1 MAEPDRTIPR
11 LATRRLLLREWRD
24 ADREPFA
31 AMNADPR
38 VMEHFPSR
46 LSRAESDALVD
57 RIVARWDEDG
67 HGLWAVERTADGL
80 FLGFTGLTYPGV
92 SRDISPFPEIGWRF
106 AVVAWGHGYATEAA
120 RAAAAWGFDVGSFEQ
135 IVSWTTVGND
145 KSRAVMRRIGMTHD
159 PADDFD
165 HPRIEPGSPLR
176 RHVLYRLRPFDLVPG
191 GGGNAL
197 RSTPQRTNGEVP
209 PMAISE
215 RAGKPADPATLVDI
229 GALLRAY
236 DEIAPDPSDPAQR
249 VAFGTSG
256 HRGSAF
262 RGAFNEAHILAITEA
277 ICRYRAL
284 RGYDGPL
291 FIGRDTHAL
300 SEPATRTALE
310 VLAAHRVDVRVDAAD
325 GFTPTPA
332 VSHAIVVANR
342 GRVVPA
348 SNAAA
353 TAGRGLADGI
363 VVTPSHNPPDDG
375 GFKYNPPNGGPA
387 DTDVTGWIQ
396 DEANRLLEGQGGD
409 GVAGIARVPFERARA
424 AARPHDFSAT
434 YVADLANVVDME
446 AIRESGVRI
455 GVDPMGGASVG
466 YWPAIGERFRL
477 DLTVTNDRVDP
488 TFGFMTCDW
497 DGKIRMD
504 PSSPSAMARLI
515 ALRDRFDVALGNDAD
530 ADRHGVVTPSA
541 GLLNPNH
548 FLSAGIAYLYGG
560 ARSWGPDVGV
570 GKTLVSS
577 SMIDRVVADLGR
589 RLVEVPVGFKWFVAG
604 LVDGSLGFGGEESA
618 GASFLRRDG
627 SVWTTDK
634 DGIIAD
640 LLACELTA
648 RTGRDPG
655 VAYAELTERFGSP
668 AYRRIDAPA
677 SPEQKAALGRLSPSD
692 VTATTLAG
700 DPITAILTR
709 APGNDAPIGGLK
721 VVTANGWFAARPS
734 GTENVAKVYAESFR
748 GEDHLGR
755 LLEEAQALVASVTG

>member
-1 MAEPDRTIPR
+1 
-11 LATRRLLLREWRD
+11 
-24 ADREPFA
+24 
-31 AMNADPR
+31 
-38 VMEHFPSR
+38 
-46 LSRAESDALVD
+46 
-57 RIVARWDEDG
+57 VAN
-67 HGLWAVERTADGL
+67 
-80 FLGFTGLTYPGV
+80 
-92 SRDISPFPEIGWRF
+92 S
-106 AVVAWGHGYATEAA
+106 A
-120 RAAAAWGFDVGSFEQ
+120 RAGQ
-135 IVSWTTVGND
+135 
-145 KSRAVMRRIGMTHD
+145 
-159 PADDFD
+159 
-165 HPRIEPGSPLR
+165 
-176 RHVLYRLRPFDLVPG
+176 
-191 GGGNAL
+191 
-197 RSTPQRTNGEVP
+197 
-209 PMAISE
+209 
-215 RAGKPADPATLVDI
+215 PADPADLVDI
-229 GALLRAY
+229 DALLRAY
-236 DEIAPDPSDPAQR
+236 DEITPDPSDPTQR

-262 RGAFNEAHILAITEA
+262 RGAFNEAHILAISEA
-277 ICRYRAL
+277 ICRYREL

-310 VLAAHRVDVRVDAAD
+310 VLVARGVDVRVDSAD

-332 VSHAIVVANR
+332 VSHAIIVANR
-342 GRVVPA
+342 GRTVPA
-348 SNAAA
+348 SDAPAAA
-353 TAGRGLADGI
+353 GHGLADGI

-396 DEANRLLEGQGGD
+396 AEANRLLEGSGSD
-409 GVAGIARVPFERARA
+409 GVAGIRRVPIEKARA
-424 AARPHDFSAT
+424 SATGHDFMAG
-434 YVADLANVVDME
+434 YVADLESVIDMA
-446 AIRESGVRI
+446 AIAASGLRI
-455 GVDPMGGASVG
+455 GVDPMGGASVA
-466 YWPAIGERFRL
+466 YWAAIAERYRL
-477 DLTVTNDRVDP
+477 DLAVVNTRVDP
-488 TFGFMTCDW
+488 TFGFMTYDW

-504 PSSPSAMARLI
+504 PSSPSAMAGLI
-515 ALRDRFDVALGNDAD
+515 ALKDQFDIALGNDAD
-530 ADRHGVVTPSA
+530 ADRHGIVTPAA

-548 FLSAGIAYLYGG
+548 FLSAAIAYLFGG
-560 ARSWGPDVGV
+560 ARTWGADVGV

-618 GASFLRRDG
+618 GASFLRRDAT
-627 SVWTTDK
+627 VWTTDK

-655 VAYAELTERFGSP
+655 VAYRELTERFGAP

-677 SPEQKAALGRLSPSD
+677 SPEQKAALGRLSPED
-692 VTATTLAG
+692 VTASTLGG

-721 VVTANGWFAARPS
+721 VITANGWFAARPS

-755 LLEEAQALVASVTG
+755 LLEEARALVASVTGAA